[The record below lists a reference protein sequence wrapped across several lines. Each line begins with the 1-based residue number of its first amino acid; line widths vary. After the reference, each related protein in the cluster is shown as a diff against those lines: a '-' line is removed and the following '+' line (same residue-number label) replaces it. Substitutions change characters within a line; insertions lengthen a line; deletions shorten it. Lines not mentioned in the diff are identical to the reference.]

1 MSLREILRASRR
13 IGYVN
18 EALKE
23 LLDLLDLEQIEL
35 DIFRGRSPKERIQ
48 RVFGGQVAA
57 QALVAAGRTVP
68 SDRQVHSL
76 HAYFIRPGDPSVPIV
91 YNVDRQRDGR
101 SFTTRRVV
109 AIQHGRP
116 IFTMS
121 ASFHI
126 DEPGV
131 SHQAAPMPQV
141 PRPETL
147 PTVQRRVRDL
157 LGDEAEARVALEAPR
172 PVDARYVTPLTWEAQ
187 RDPALVGSENQV
199 WFRYD
204 ADLPDDPLL
213 HIVLAAYASDYT
225 LVDTVLLAHGLAW
238 GTSPIMG
245 ASLDHA
251 MWFHRP
257 FRADQW
263 LLYAQESPWSGS
275 ARGLARGQMFTES
288 GDLVVSVVQE
298 CMIRVLDT

>member
-1 MSLREILRASRR
+1 M
-13 IGYVN
+13 N

-35 DIFRGRSPKERIQ
+35 DIFRGRSPEERIQ

-68 SDRQVHSL
+68 ADRFVHSL
-76 HAYFIRPGDPSVPIV
+76 HAYFIRPGDPSIPIV
-91 YNVDRQRDGR
+91 YNVERVRDGR

-109 AIQHGRP
+109 AIQHGKA

-126 DEPGV
+126 AEEGIEHHAAVAPGV
-131 SHQAAPMPQV
+131 PS
-141 PRPETL
+141 PEEL
-147 PTVQRRVRDL
+147 PTFQERMREVV
-157 LGDEAEARVALEAPR
+157 GDDPTWQSWLERPR
-172 PVDARYVTPLTWEAQ
+172 PVDTRYASPLTWEAHK
-187 RDPALVGSENQV
+187 DPSLRSAETNV
-199 WFRYD
+199 WFRFD
-204 ADLPDDPLL
+204 AELPDDPLL
-213 HIVLAAYASDYT
+213 HVVLAAYASDFT
-225 LVDTVLLAHGLAW
+225 LVDTVLLANGLAW
-238 GTSPIMG
+238 GASNVMG

-257 FRADQW
+257 FRADEW
-263 LLYAQESPWSGS
+263 LLYAQESPWSGG
-275 ARGLARGQMFTES
+275 ARGLARGQMFTEA

-298 CMIRVLDT
+298 AMIRTTKS

>member
-1 MSLREILRASRR
+1 M
-13 IGYVN
+13 N
-18 EALKE
+18 EVLKE

-35 DIFRGRSPKERIQ
+35 DIFRGRSPRERIQ

-68 SDRQVHSL
+68 AGRNVHSL

-91 YNVDRQRDGR
+91 YHVDRMRDGR
-101 SFTTRRVV
+101 SFTTRRVN
-109 AIQHGRP
+109 AIQHGKA

-126 DEPGV
+126 TEPGV
-131 SHQAAPMPQV
+131 THQTAAMPAV
-141 PRPETL
+141 PRPE
-147 PTVQRRVRDL
+147 DL
-157 LGDEAEARVALEAPR
+157 TGQWERARAEASGDPGWKEMVARPR
-172 PVDARYVTPLTWEAQ
+172 PVDLRYVTPPGW
-187 RDPALVGSENQV
+187 DPATGRAPRDTRTQV

-213 HIVLAAYASDYT
+213 HVVLAAYASDYT
-225 LVDTVLLAHGLAW
+225 LVDTVLIANGLAW
-238 GTSPIMG
+238 SGKKIAG

-257 FRADQW
+257 LRVDDW
-263 LLYAQESPWSGS
+263 VLYAQESPWSGN
-275 ARGLARGQMFTES
+275 ARGLARGEMFTPS
-288 GDLVVSVVQE
+288 GELAVSVVQE
-298 CMIRVLDT
+298 CMIRVSDR

>member
-1 MSLREILRASRR
+1 M
-13 IGYVN
+13 N

-35 DIFRGRSPKERIQ
+35 DIFRGRSPEERIQ

-68 SDRQVHSL
+68 DDRSVHSL
-76 HAYFIRPGDPSVPIV
+76 HAYFIRPGDPSIPIV
-91 YNVDRQRDGR
+91 YNVERVRDGR

-109 AIQHGRP
+109 AIQHGKA

-126 DEPGV
+126 FEEGME
-131 SHQAAPMPQV
+131 HQASVMPEV
-141 PRPETL
+141 PAPETL
-147 PTVQRRVRDL
+147 ATFRDRMQGL
-157 LGDEAEARVALEAPR
+157 VGDAPEFRDWLAKPR
-172 PVDARYVTPLTWEAQ
+172 PVDARYASPLTWEAH
-187 RDPALVGSENQV
+187 RDPELRSARTNV

-204 ADLPDDPLL
+204 AELPDDPLL
-213 HIVLAAYASDYT
+213 HVVLAAYASDFT
-225 LVDTVLLAHGLAW
+225 LVDTVLLAHGMAW
-238 GTSPIMG
+238 GASDIIG

-257 FRADQW
+257 FRTDDW
-263 LLYAQESPWSGS
+263 LLYAQESPWAGG
-275 ARGLARGQMFTES
+275 ARGLARGEMFTAS

-298 CMIRVLDT
+298 AMIRVTKP

>member
-1 MSLREILRASRR
+1 M
-13 IGYVN
+13 N

-35 DIFRGRSPKERIQ
+35 DIFRGRSPEERIQ

-68 SDRQVHSL
+68 DDRNVHSL
-76 HAYFIRPGDPSVPIV
+76 HAYFIRPGDPSIPIV
-91 YNVDRQRDGR
+91 YNVERVRDGR
-101 SFTTRRVV
+101 SFCTRRVV
-109 AIQHGRP
+109 AIQHGKA

-126 DEPGV
+126 AEEGV
-131 SHQAAPMPQV
+131 EHQASARPVV
-141 PRPETL
+141 PGPEAL
-147 PTVQRRVRDL
+147 PTFQERMFDLVGDAPEFRDWL
-157 LGDEAEARVALEAPR
+157 TRPR
-172 PVDARYVTPLTWEAQ
+172 PVDARYASPLTWEAHQ
-187 RDPALVGSENQV
+187 NPELISARTNV

-204 ADLPDDPLL
+204 AELPDDPLL
-213 HIVLAAYASDYT
+213 HVVLAAYASDFT
-225 LVDTVLLAHGLAW
+225 LVDTILLAHGMAW
-238 GTSPIMG
+238 GVSNIMG

-257 FRADQW
+257 FRADDW
-263 LLYAQESPWSGS
+263 LLYAQESPWSGG
-275 ARGLARGQMFTES
+275 ARGLARGEMFTAS

-298 CMIRVLDT
+298 AMIRPIK

>member
-1 MSLREILRASRR
+1 MNS
-13 IGYVN
+13 
-18 EALKE
+18 ALKE

-35 DIFRGRSPKERIQ
+35 DIFRGRSPEERIQ

-68 SDRQVHSL
+68 AERMMHSL
-76 HAYFIRPGDPSVPIV
+76 HAYFIRPGDPAVPIV
-91 YNVDRQRDGR
+91 YNVERVRDGR

-109 AIQHGRP
+109 AIQHGKA

-126 DEPGV
+126 EEEGV
-131 SHQAAPMPQV
+131 SHQAAKMPSV
-141 PRPETL
+141 PDPETL
-147 PTVQRRVRDL
+147 PTFQARLREVV
-157 LGDEAEARVALEAPR
+157 GDDPAWREFLSKPR
-172 PVDARYVTPLTWEAQ
+172 PVDSRYVNALTWEAEK
-187 RDPALVGSENQV
+187 DHSLISPENHV

-213 HIVLAAYASDYT
+213 HVVLAAYASDFT

-238 GTSPIMG
+238 GSSNVIG

-251 MWFHRP
+251 MWFHGR
-257 FRADQW
+257 FRADDW
-263 LLYAQESPWSGS
+263 LLYAEESPWSGG
-275 ARGLARGQMFTES
+275 ARGLARGQMFTSS
-288 GDLVVSVVQE
+288 GELVVSVVQE
-298 CMIRVLDT
+298 CMIRVAADRRNG

>member
-1 MSLREILRASRR
+1 MNS
-13 IGYVN
+13 
-18 EALKE
+18 ALKE

-35 DIFRGRSPKERIQ
+35 DIFRGRSPEERIQ

-68 SDRQVHSL
+68 DDRMVHSL
-76 HAYFIRPGDPSVPIV
+76 HAYFIRPGDPAIPIV
-91 YNVDRQRDGR
+91 YNVERVRDGR

-109 AIQHGRP
+109 AVQHGKA

-126 DEPGV
+126 TEDGV
-131 SHQAAPMPQV
+131 SHQAVVMPEAPD
-141 PRPETL
+141 PETL
-147 PTVQRRVRDL
+147 PTFQERMQRVV
-157 LGDEAEARVALEAPR
+157 GDDPGWREWLSRPR
-172 PVDARYVTPLTWEAQ
+172 PVDSRYVNALTWEAQ
-187 RDPALVGSENQV
+187 RDPSLISSENNV

-213 HIVLAAYASDYT
+213 HVVLAAYASDFT

-238 GTSPIMG
+238 GASNVVG

-257 FRADQW
+257 FRADDW
-263 LLYAQESPWSGS
+263 ILYAQESPWSGG
-275 ARGLARGQMFTES
+275 ARGLARGEMFTSS
-288 GDLVVSVVQE
+288 GDLCVSVVQE
-298 CMIRVLDT
+298 CMIRMTR

>member
-1 MSLREILRASRR
+1 MEQ
-13 IGYVN
+13 
-18 EALKE
+18 ALKE

-35 DIFRGRSPKERIQ
+35 DIFRGRSPEERIQ

-68 SDRQVHSL
+68 DDRLVHSL
-76 HAYFIRPGDPSVPIV
+76 HAYFIRPGDPTIPII
-91 YNVDRQRDGR
+91 YNVERQRDGR
-101 SFTTRRVV
+101 SFSTRRIV
-109 AIQHGRP
+109 AIQHGKA

-131 SHQAAPMPQV
+131 HHQAATMPVV
-141 PRPETL
+141 PPPESL
-147 PTVQRRVRDL
+147 PNSLDRMRELFADDPAWRDL
-157 LGDEAEARVALEAPR
+157 MAMPR
-172 PVDARYVTPLTWEAQ
+172 PVDTRYVTPLTWEAQ
-187 RDPALVGSENQV
+187 RDPSLISSETQV
-199 WFRYD
+199 WLRVD
-204 ADLPDDPLL
+204 DELPDDPLL
-213 HIVLAAYASDYT
+213 HVVLAAYASDYT

-238 GTSPIMG
+238 GANNVVG

-257 FRADQW
+257 FRVDDW

-275 ARGLARGQMFTES
+275 ARGLARGQMFTAS

-298 CMIRVLDT
+298 CMIRVADG